1 MMEPLLQ
8 VDHLF
13 AAGKFDDAAAAAA
26 KESHRSSNI
35 QSAEVSKLLSRRS
48 EVPSNDSM
56 LYFLATT
63 RQFRATSP
71 VTNLAS
77 AVVTLIPVPT
87 PS

>member
-8 VDHLF
+8 VDYHF

-26 KESHRSSNI
+26 KELHRSSNI
-35 QSAEVSKLLSRRS
+35 QSADVSKLLSRRS

-71 VTNLAS
+71 VTNLTS
-77 AVVTLIPVPT
+77 AVVALIPVPT